1 MSIEHEHRLERP
13 ATSIAAKPGTTS
25 RAERAAL
32 DAVVTAARGSPEGR
46 YFSGS
51 GKPLLRQMTGL
62 RHRIPGTRTRAEEL
76 RTALNRAECTDEQRK
91 KHHRGGDRP
100 WLLRLLILAGTLVE
114 SLTAYVAMEVLVT
127 SQALAVALA
136 TLTALVGTGMA
147 CFFANR
153 RLSNIAV
160 PAGTRLI
167 EATFV
172 AVLTVL
178 RYESLSIQGAGGPA
192 AAGAAALSALIS
204 ALALIGIEELVVETH
219 TFSIFVSTLRVAWK
233 RWRFVS
239 AVTRLSRVQA
249 EVEAVA
255 EKFQQG
261 FLDFLLRTEEFS
273 LDEAYRHASALK
285 RAYVEGDDAR

>member
-1 MSIEHEHRLERP
+1 MSIDHEQRLERP
-13 ATSIAAKPGTTS
+13 ASPIAAMPDVTS
-25 RAERAAL
+25 RTERAAL
-32 DAVVTAARGSPEGR
+32 DVVVTAARGSPEGR
-46 YFSGS
+46 YFSGP
-51 GKPLLRQMTGL
+51 GKPLLRRMTGL
-62 RHRIPGTRTRAEEL
+62 RDRMPGAKVRAEE
-76 RTALNRAECTDEQRK
+76 RRAALSRAECADEERK
-91 KHHRGGDRP
+91 RHHRGGDRP
-100 WLLRLLILAGTLVE
+100 WLLRLLILAGALVE

-147 CFFANR
+147 CFFAHR
-153 RLSNIAV
+153 RLSDIAV
-160 PAGTRLI
+160 PTGARLI
-167 EATFV
+167 EAAFV

-178 RYESLSIQGAGGPA
+178 RYESLSIQGAGVPA

-204 ALALIGIEELVVETH
+204 ALALVGIEELVVETR

-233 RWRFVS
+233 RWRFES
-239 AVTRLSRVQA
+239 AATRLSRVQA

-261 FLDFLLRTEEFS
+261 FLGFLLRTEGLP
-273 LDEAYRHASALK
+273 LDEARRCAAALK